1 MNASDD
7 LVLEHALLVSR
18 GVRPMALVAYV
29 GVSENEAREAHII
42 LTRAVGSDRAIP
54 FVVPWQEM
62 ECALA
67 GFAAETWVIDLLEW
81 ICLLG
86 VDSRRHH
93 QVMGLLLGYSA
104 KSIAEHNDIVFAGDP
119 DVRAPAFRGVS
130 LPEPS
135 SHCHDNADIT

>member
-29 GVSENEAREAHII
+29 GVGDNEAREAHAI
-42 LTRAVGSDRAIP
+42 LTQAVGSDRAIP

-81 ICLLG
+81 ICSLG
-86 VDSRRHH
+86 VGSRRHH
-93 QVMGLLLGYSA
+93 QVMGELSSPLDQTPNSSTSARLGPVPVLLVQ
-104 KSIAEHNDIVFAGDP
+104 AEPKH
-119 DVRAPAFRGVS
+119 RGECS
-130 LPEPS
+130 P
-135 SHCHDNADIT
+135 